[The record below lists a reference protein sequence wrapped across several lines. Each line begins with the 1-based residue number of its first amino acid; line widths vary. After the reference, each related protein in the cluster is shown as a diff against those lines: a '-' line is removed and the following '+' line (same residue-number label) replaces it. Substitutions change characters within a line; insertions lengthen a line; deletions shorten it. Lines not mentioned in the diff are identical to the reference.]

1 MRALLSLYDLS
12 LTGYSKKADGAV
24 DSAPERSTPKTPF
37 HVYKQTRM
45 LLFTMVLLAQDTQV
59 PTARGEMVSWLTLL
73 PVFVHM
79 ESLLSA
85 MTYGGMTLKGFIM
98 YRDES
103 FRMIREIVNAA
114 GNVRTLD
121 SALLEVSKSTDS
133 ILHQ

>member
-1 MRALLSLYDLS
+1 
-12 LTGYSKKADGAV
+12 
-24 DSAPERSTPKTPF
+24 
-37 HVYKQTRM
+37 M

-59 PTARGEMVSWLTLL
+59 PTARGEMVGWLTLL
-73 PVFVHM
+73 PVFVYM